1 MVSTSG
7 RFNHLSWHRI
17 DISFTFVLA
26 AYDSPNG
33 PDCKVYFVH
42 GQVVQLASN
51 LPTGELNPMS
61 TNGGRGAKNVAES
74 SAKHEGTY
82 FISGI
87 SWPSNC
93 IRTEKFH
100 NLAKWSGW
108 RELMR
113 QWFGAKSSR
122 GLVRDM
128 LCSHSPHGVK
138 DECST
143 CR

>member
-51 LPTGELNPMS
+51 LPTGELNPMP
-61 TNGGRGAKNVAES
+61 TNGERGEKNVVES
-74 SAKHEGTY
+74 SAKHEGAY
-82 FISGI
+82 FIHGI
-87 SWPSNC
+87 SQPSNNV
-93 IRTEKFH
+93 RTRKV
-100 NLAKWSGW
+100 S
-108 RELMR
+108 
-113 QWFGAKSSR
+113 
-122 GLVRDM
+122 
-128 LCSHSPHGVK
+128 
-138 DECST
+138 
-143 CR
+143 